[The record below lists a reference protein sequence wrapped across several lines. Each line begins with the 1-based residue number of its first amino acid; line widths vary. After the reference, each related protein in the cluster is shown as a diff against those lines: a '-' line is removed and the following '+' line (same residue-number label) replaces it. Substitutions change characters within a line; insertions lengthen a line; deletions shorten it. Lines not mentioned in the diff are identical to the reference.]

1 MKVHLGKIK
10 GVGGQEQVHQS
21 SQSSHTNTANSPSS
35 SRLLGYQNFYSG
47 LLLRLPPSGDAS
59 CSQMLQATARA
70 MQSGD
75 GEQDGVGS
83 TARGQTLGTVGE
95 GAPPKVM
102 LPQGSSGIV
111 LKTVG
116 FPGKCSISLL
126 LCFISCCS
134 VSLESVNSNLNC
146 LAHGTYLQHYHVQMS
161 IKIFNFQLS
170 VYTNPLCT
178 LTLNLK

>member
-10 GVGGQEQVHQS
+10 GVAGQEPPVHQP
-21 SQSSHTNTANSPSS
+21 SQSTHTTTSNSPSSSSS

-47 LLLRLPPSGDAS
+47 LLLRLPPPGDAT

-75 GEQDGVGS
+75 GEQDGAGAS
-83 TARGQTLGTVGE
+83 ARGQTLGTSVGE
-95 GAPPKVM
+95 GASSKVM

-116 FPGKCSISLL
+116 FPGKNVH
-126 LCFISCCS
+126 F
-134 VSLESVNSNLNC
+134 VMFFTVD
-146 LAHGTYLQHYHVQMS
+146 
-161 IKIFNFQLS
+161 
-170 VYTNPLCT
+170 T
-178 LTLNLK
+178 LVKLI

>member
-10 GVGGQEQVHQS
+10 GVGGQEQVHQP

-83 TARGQTLGTVGE
+83 TARGQALGTVGE

-134 VSLESVNSNLNC
+134 VSLESVN
-146 LAHGTYLQHYHVQMS
+146 
-161 IKIFNFQLS
+161 
-170 VYTNPLCT
+170 
-178 LTLNLK
+178 